1 VLLLFVVSNTGV
13 WEGLLGKAA
22 YKIETYPEESTW
34 LSLLKALRLNLT
46 NLPYE
51 SAGKLVTIKERKVGM
66 FLTYGS
72 LTTLTSTLG
81 IPESALSL

>member
-1 VLLLFVVSNTGV
+1 MLFVVSNTEV

-46 NLPYE
+46 NFPYE
-51 SAGKLVTIKERKVGM
+51 PAAKLVTVKVRRVGM
-66 FLTYGS
+66 FLTERS
-72 LTTLTSTLG
+72 LTAFTSTLG